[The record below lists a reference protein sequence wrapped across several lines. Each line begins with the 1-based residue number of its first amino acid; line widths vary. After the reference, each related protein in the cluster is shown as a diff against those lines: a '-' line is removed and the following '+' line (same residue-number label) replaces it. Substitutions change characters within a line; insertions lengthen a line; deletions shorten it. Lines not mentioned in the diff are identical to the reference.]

1 MWPQHHRQPYRR
13 AQVFIVEQ
21 LLEWKADLDIKSIR
35 GATVLMEIAGAG
47 HVPMFKYWYER
58 IVKHNWTCDLEA
70 VNADGRN
77 LWSIAGLAHEYA
89 GKEKLRKYV
98 NAEVKLMVQ
107 HLADFIIIIVN

>member
-21 LLEWKADLDIKSIR
+21 LLEWNADLDAKSRR

-77 LWSIAGLAHEYA
+77 LWSIAGLAPYHHHYSRA
-89 GKEKLRKYV
+89 LSVGK
-98 NAEVKLMVQ
+98 A
-107 HLADFIIIIVN
+107 